1 MNIRLR
7 DFSVRKRLFLANFM
21 MVAVPVCLLM
31 LIGDLLLAALR
42 FSGTAQQDILTALWP
57 EKGSALTV
65 QYAVSSLRV
74 KAERKGPPK
83 IKNFIEACRLLEA
96 LGIDVVV
103 TQDDKIY
110 YASPNANSTAVAE
123 RILHKY
129 GSNPSVMVWDDEG
142 FTFSYMSPR
151 SRTVVMASGAV
162 PFLAKDMIPGNDMK
176 ELWETALYALLAI
189 AVILIVALG
198 RYLSRLLSRQ
208 ILEPLSSLQKAAAEI
223 RKGNLD
229 VPVEI
234 EARDEFGRACQD
246 FELMRQE
253 LKRSQDE
260 REKYEK
266 NRKELIAG
274 ISHDLSTPLTALKG
288 YAGGILDGIANTP
301 EKQRHYTEQIYQ
313 SADILESLV
322 DSLFLFSKLDL
333 GRVPFHLER
342 VNIRD
347 YFIDFTTEQRPFYA
361 EKGLDLTLNTSGLK
375 EDTFI
380 QIDRMQFQRV
390 IDNIFGNAVK
400 YMDKTR
406 GTMEISLYS
415 RGERLFISF
424 ADNGPGVN
432 ETDLPKL
439 FDSFY
444 RTDPARSNVRKGSG
458 LGLAIVR
465 QIILA
470 MNGTIRAESAA
481 GGGLTIIIDLPL
493 DKEH

>member
-31 LIGDLLLAALR
+31 LIGGLLLAALR

-266 NRKELIAG
+266 
-274 ISHDLSTPLTALKG
+274 TAR
-288 YAGGILDGIANTP
+288 N
-301 EKQRHYTEQIYQ
+301 
-313 SADILESLV
+313 
-322 DSLFLFSKLDL
+322 
-333 GRVPFHLER
+333 
-342 VNIRD
+342 
-347 YFIDFTTEQRPFYA
+347 
-361 EKGLDLTLNTSGLK
+361 
-375 EDTFI
+375 
-380 QIDRMQFQRV
+380 
-390 IDNIFGNAVK
+390 
-400 YMDKTR
+400 
-406 GTMEISLYS
+406 
-415 RGERLFISF
+415 
-424 ADNGPGVN
+424 
-432 ETDLPKL
+432 
-439 FDSFY
+439 
-444 RTDPARSNVRKGSG
+444 
-458 LGLAIVR
+458 
-465 QIILA
+465 
-470 MNGTIRAESAA
+470 
-481 GGGLTIIIDLPL
+481 
-493 DKEH
+493 

>member
-7 DFSVRKRLFLANFM
+7 DFPYGSASFSQLYDGRRARMLTHADRRPSPGGASLLRYGTTGYTYGSMAGKRLGPDGSICRQLTSRQ
-21 MVAVPVCLLM
+21 
-31 LIGDLLLAALR
+31 G
-42 FSGTAQQDILTALWP
+42 GTQGASQN
-57 EKGSALTV
+57 
-65 QYAVSSLRV
+65 
-74 KAERKGPPK
+74 
-83 IKNFIEACRLLEA
+83 KNFIEACRLLEA

-110 YASPNANSTAVAE
+110 YASPNANSTAVTE

-234 EARDEFGRACQD
+234 EVRDEFGRACQD

-301 EKQRHYTEQIYQ
+301 EKQHHYTEQIYQ

-322 DSLFLFSKLDL
+322 DSLFLFPSSIWDAF
-333 GRVPFHLER
+333 PS
-342 VNIRD
+342 I
-347 YFIDFTTEQRPFYA
+347 
-361 EKGLDLTLNTSGLK
+361 LK
-375 EDTFI
+375 E
-380 QIDRMQFQRV
+380 
-390 IDNIFGNAVK
+390 
-400 YMDKTR
+400 
-406 GTMEISLYS
+406 
-415 RGERLFISF
+415 
-424 ADNGPGVN
+424 
-432 ETDLPKL
+432 
-439 FDSFY
+439 
-444 RTDPARSNVRKGSG
+444 
-458 LGLAIVR
+458 
-465 QIILA
+465 
-470 MNGTIRAESAA
+470 
-481 GGGLTIIIDLPL
+481 
-493 DKEH
+493 